1 MTEQPTCPR
10 PRCDRP
16 IHDHAYICTRCGGSL
31 AHELGIVA
39 RLAGEAATTIAGL
52 DRIGAGSRRT
62 DPNPGLPVD
71 LNAAADHDAAI
82 STLLT
87 WARHVHES
95 SGRPLPDAHPGQHP
109 TALLATWLAQQTDWL
124 RHRPE
129 ADEAFDELFYACTL
143 LQRVVDRPADRW
155 YAGQCDQCQTGL
167 YPPTN
172 AKTIRCGECG
182 WECDVDERKAAMLDR
197 IEDAW
202 AIPEQIAHTLTALG
216 VKCTSSMVR
225 GYARRGRLAP
235 HPELSGGRR
244 RYRIGSVRELVDEQ
258 REQERLAALRR
269 AVRDA
274 EQAEADRKRAAQEP
288 ASLTA

>member
-16 IHDHAYICTRCGGSL
+16 IHDQGYICVRCGGSL
-31 AHELGIVA
+31 AHELRILA
-39 RLAGEAATTIAGL
+39 RLAGEGRITIAGL
-52 DRIGAGSRRT
+52 DRIRAGARRT
-62 DPNPGLPVD
+62 DPNPALPVD
-71 LNAAADHDAAI
+71 LAAAADHDAAV

-87 WARHVHES
+87 WARHIQET
-95 SGRPLPDAHPGQHP
+95 SGRPLPDVPADQHP
-109 TALLATWLAQQTDWL
+109 TAVLAEWLTHQVDWL

-129 ADEAFDELFYACTL
+129 ADEAFDELFYACSL

-155 YAGQCDQCQTGL
+155 YAGQCDLCRTGL
-167 YPPTN
+167 YPPTQ

-182 WECDVDERKAAMLDR
+182 WECDVDERKAALLER
-197 IEDAW
+197 VEDAW

-258 REQERLAALRR
+258 REQERLARLRR

-274 EQAEADRKRAAQEP
+274 EEAEARRRAQP
-288 ASLTA
+288 SCLTA